1 MFNTHYFKQNFLFFQ
16 YKIINID
23 KKIRWFPFSDRKKG
37 LNKVDCL
44 VSSEVLEVAKVYTPM
59 GV

>member
-1 MFNTHYFKQNFLFFQ
+1 MVHFPVGYFSIGTGF
-16 YKIINID
+16 
-23 KKIRWFPFSDRKKG
+23 RWFPFSDRKKG